1 MKLAKFVIIILTIM
15 SCFMTFSIY
24 NSAKATETNA
34 GGFVSSSNSTR
45 SSNEEVQTQVMT
57 SVGEV
62 TSGQNAGFGLQE
74 SLNTII
80 IAVGVIIILLSI
92 AILVRLRQY

>member
-1 MKLAKFVIIILTIM
+1 MKLAKFVIVILTIM

-34 GGFVSSSNSTR
+34 GGFVSSSNSTTT
-45 SSNEEVQTQVMT
+45 NTEVVQTMT

-92 AILVRLRQY
+92 AILVRLKQY

>member
-1 MKLAKFVIIILTIM
+1 MKLAKFVIVILIIM

-34 GGFVSSSNSTR
+34 GGFVSSSNSTTT
-45 SSNEEVQTQVMT
+45 NTEVVQTMT